1 MGLKQR
7 IAALGTKRIVIT
19 CVVGGVLCLPVT
31 FALLMLLSVAWN
43 ECDIGGDPAARFSLV
58 VVSWP
63 LFLIHTAVF
72 ATVFMLLAG
81 SSRSTFR
88 IVGAGLGRAAHRDP
102 PRRDPLRLDG
112 RIDGPLHPGLPLQ
125 RPDLVAGVDSD
136 LSQGLGGA

>member
-72 ATVFMLLAG
+72 ATVFTLLAG

-88 IVGAGLGRAAHRDP
+88 IVGAGLAGLLTAILLAAI
-102 PRRDPLRLDG
+102 LYAWMG
-112 RIDGPLHPGLPLQ
+112 VSTGPSI
-125 RPDLVAGVDSD
+125 PDCPSNAPTWWPEWIPT
-136 LSQGLGGA
+136 

>member
-43 ECDIGGDPAARFSLV
+43 ECDIGGDPAAGFSLL

-63 LFLIHTAVF
+63 LFLIHTAIF
-72 ATVFMLLAG
+72 ATVFTLLAG

-88 IVGAGLGRAAHRDP
+88 IVGAGLAGLLTAILLAA
-102 PRRDPLRLDG
+102 LLYAWMG
-112 RIDGPLHPGLPLQ
+112 VSTGPSI
-125 RPDLVAGVDSD
+125 PDCPSNVPAWWPEWIPT
-136 LSQGLGGA
+136 